1 MKSNDVRMLW
11 ILNIEK
17 LKKKDLRSY
26 YIEYEI
32 ASECYISGLLN
43 YQNGKI
49 LCGPLTME
57 KDKNGLYHYAL
68 KIKFSSPEELYN
80 HKKAKRKGYLFK
92 EGILGEILSLIS
104 IFFQCRFYLI
114 ASYSG
119 ELTDKSIKV
128 KHEYS
133 VDYYPCN
140 PYIHPSIFLNK
151 AKNFTKGLGEFL
163 ESIKSLNPELHQKF
177 ILACFHYARALK
189 EIGKDNEMVFIRL
202 VSSIEA
208 LSKDFDLKGKDDLL
222 AGKNFDDIIIN
233 GVLIEEEKVELEK
246 TFENRKARMKF
257 KRFIEKY
264 SKGFFKG
271 GNYKVKHTR
280 IFKKDLGKTLD
291 AIYSA
296 RSKYLHA
303 GEPMYLSLPIKGEH
317 NWDTDPS
324 LSMVIDRRRI
334 PKSQKL
340 PYTHWI
346 ERLVRHSLLNYLED
360 NQSLDKI
367 P

>member
-1 MKSNDVRMLW
+1 MKSSDKRMLW

-17 LKKKDLRSY
+17 LKKNYLESY

-32 ASECYISGLLN
+32 VSECYISGLLN
-43 YQNGKI
+43 YQNGMI

-80 HKKAKRKGYLFK
+80 HTKAKRKGYLFK

-114 ASYSG
+114 ASYFG
-119 ELTDKSIKV
+119 ELTEKSIKA

-133 VDYYPCN
+133 LNYYPCN
-140 PYIHPSIFLNK
+140 PDIHPSIFLNK
-151 AKNFTKGLGEFL
+151 DKNFTKGLCEFL
-163 ESIKSLNPELHQKF
+163 ESIRSLNPELHQKF
-177 ILACFHYARALK
+177 ILACYHYARALK
-189 EIGKDNEMVFIRL
+189 EIGKDHEMVFIRL

-208 LSKDFDLKGKDDLL
+208 LSKDFDLKRKDDLL
-222 AGKNFDDIIIN
+222 VGKKFDDIIIN
-233 GVLIEEEKVELEK
+233 SVLIEEEMVELEK
-246 TFENRKARMKF
+246 TFENRKSRMKF

-264 SKGFFKG
+264 SEGFFKG
-271 GNYKVKHTR
+271 GNYKAKHTR

-317 NWDTDPS
+317 KWDTDPS
-324 LSMVIDRRRI
+324 LSMIMDRKRM

-340 PYTHWI
+340 PYTHWL
-346 ERLVRHSLLNYLED
+346 ERLVRHSLLNYLDD
-360 NQSLDKI
+360 NQS
-367 P
+367 

>member
-1 MKSNDVRMLW
+1 MKSNDKRMLW

-17 LKKKDLRSY
+17 LKNKDLESY

-32 ASECYISGLLN
+32 ASECYIPGLFN
-43 YQNGKI
+43 YQNGMM

-80 HKKAKRKGYLFK
+80 HKKARRKGYLFK
-92 EGILGEILSLIS
+92 EGILGEILSLMS
-104 IFFQCRFYLI
+104 IFFQNRFYLI

-133 VDYYPCN
+133 VNYYPCN
-140 PYIHPSIFLNK
+140 PDIHPSIFSCKN
-151 AKNFTKGLGEFL
+151 KNFARGLCEFL
-163 ESIKSLNPELHQKF
+163 ESIRSLNPELHQKF
-177 ILACFHYARALK
+177 ILACYHYARALK
-189 EIGKDNEMVFIRL
+189 EIGKDHEMVFIKF

-208 LSKDFDLKGKDDLL
+208 LSKDFNLKGKDDLL

-233 GVLIEEEKVELEK
+233 GVLDEKEKDELEK
-246 TFENRKARMKF
+246 TFENRKSRK
-257 KRFIEKY
+257 KYIRFIEKY

-271 GNYKVKHTR
+271 GNYKAKHTR
-280 IFKKDLGKTLD
+280 IYKKDLEKTLD

-303 GEPMYLSLPIKGEH
+303 GEPMYLSLRIKGEN

-324 LSMVIDRRRI
+324 LGMVMDRRRI
-334 PKSQKL
+334 PKRQKL
-340 PYTHWI
+340 PYTHWF
-346 ERLVRHSLLNYLED
+346 ERIVRYSILNYLDD
-360 NQSLDKI
+360 NQS
-367 P
+367 